1 MKNFAEVDR
10 KYEVKAEFQI
20 AISVD
25 DLRDKRFSGN
35 GLGTPDDDFA
45 SQLVAKVVQR
55 SDQNLMRILFWLKI
69 VTF

>member
-10 KYEVKAEFQI
+10 KYEVKAEFKI

-55 SDQNLMRILFWLKI
+55 SD
-69 VTF
+69 